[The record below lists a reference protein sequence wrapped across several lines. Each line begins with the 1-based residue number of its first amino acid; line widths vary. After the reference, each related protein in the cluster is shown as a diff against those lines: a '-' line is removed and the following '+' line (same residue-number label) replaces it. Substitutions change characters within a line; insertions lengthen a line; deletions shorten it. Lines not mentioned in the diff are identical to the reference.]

1 MLYIQSKTVL
11 GLFQLILKAWHQLLL
26 CPTGSLMRLYYSIG
40 YVIKFMA
47 EWVGFEPTD
56 AFTSLI
62 FKTSTLNHSDITPLF
77 MNIIALNYSV
87 VNTLEQIFRIEL
99 KIKLYKSLVLPLNYI
114 CFEFSLMYLCI
125 KSLIRLVPFLSLSW
139 AAFINASRISPLT
152 LMFIFL
158 SCFKLSIPL
167 KILFPVVFLVWYF
180 PVVFLFWHFPKLKLW
195 DSLEEVCFCRG
206 SLILQGGVNCHYTV
220 ILLEFPLT

>member
-40 YVIKFMA
+40 YVINFMA

-56 AFTSLI
+56 AFTSLV
-62 FKTSTLNHSDITPLF
+62 FKTSTLNHSDTTPLF
-77 MNIIALNYSV
+77 MNIIALFHSV

-99 KIKLYKSLVLPLNYI
+99 KIKLYKSLVIPFNYI
-114 CFEFSLMYLCI
+114 CFEFSSIYLCM
-125 KSLIRLVPFLSLSW
+125 KSLIRLVPFLPLSW
-139 AAFINASRISPLT
+139 AAFMKAARISPLT

-167 KILFPVVFLVWYF
+167 KILFPVVFLMWSF
-180 PVVFLFWHFPKLKLW
+180 PVVLLFWHSSCLKLW
-195 DSLEEVCFCRG
+195 DSLEEVCFCVG

>member
-26 CPTGSLMRLYYSIG
+26 CPTGSLMRLFNSIG
-40 YVIKFMA
+40 YVINFMA

-62 FKTSTLNHSDITPLF
+62 FKTSTINHSDITPLF
-77 MNIIALNYSV
+77 MNIITLNYSV

-99 KIKLYKSLVLPLNYI
+99 KIKLYKSLVIPFNYT

-125 KSLIRLVPFLSLSW
+125 KSLIRLVPFSPLSW
-139 AAFINASRISPLT
+139 AALINAARISPLT

-158 SCFKLSIPL
+158 SCFKLI
-167 KILFPVVFLVWYF
+167 
-180 PVVFLFWHFPKLKLW
+180 
-195 DSLEEVCFCRG
+195 
-206 SLILQGGVNCHYTV
+206 N
-220 ILLEFPLT
+220 PLTCSVSCCIFWCGLFLLWLYYSIVWIYCQLP

>member
-1 MLYIQSKTVL
+1 MNLNLKPYASILTIRLQVLYIQSKTVL

-40 YVIKFMA
+40 YVINFMA

-62 FKTSTLNHSDITPLF
+62 FKTSTINHSDTTPLF
-77 MNIIALNYSV
+77 MSIITLNYDA

-99 KIKLYKSLVLPLNYI
+99 KIKLYKSLVIPFNYT

-125 KSLIRLVPFLSLSW
+125 KSLIRLVPFSSLSW
-139 AAFINASRISPLT
+139 AALINAARISPLT

-158 SCFKLSIPL
+158 SCFKLINPL
-167 KILFPVVFLVWYF
+167 KILFPIVFIFFWCGLFLLCLYYSIVWIYCQL
-180 PVVFLFWHFPKLKLW
+180 P
-195 DSLEEVCFCRG
+195 
-206 SLILQGGVNCHYTV
+206 
-220 ILLEFPLT
+220 

>member
-40 YVIKFMA
+40 YVINFMA

-62 FKTSTLNHSDITPLF
+62 FKTSTLNHSDITPLY
-77 MNIIALNYSV
+77 MNIITLIYSA

-99 KIKLYKSLVLPLNYI
+99 KSKLYKSLVLPLNYI
-114 CFEFSLMYLCI
+114 CFEFSSMYLCM

-139 AAFINASRISPLT
+139 AAFINAARISPLT

-158 SCFKLSIPL
+158 SCFKLINLL
-167 KILFPVVFLVWYF
+167 KNSVSCCIFDVVFPCCAY
-180 PVVFLFWHFPKLKLW
+180 
-195 DSLEEVCFCRG
+195 
-206 SLILQGGVNCHYTV
+206 I
-220 ILLEFPLT
+220 IA

>member
-40 YVIKFMA
+40 YVINFMA

-62 FKTSTLNHSDITPLF
+62 FKTSTLNHSDTTPLF
-77 MNIIALNYSV
+77 VNIITLFHSA
-87 VNTLEQIFRIEL
+87 VNTLEQIFRLEL
-99 KIKLYKSLVLPLNYI
+99 KIKLYKSLVIPFNYT

-139 AAFINASRISPLT
+139 AAFMKAARISPLT

-167 KILFPVVFLVWYF
+167 KILFPVVFFMYSF
-180 PVVFLFWHFPKLKLW
+180 PVVFLL
-195 DSLEEVCFCRG
+195 
-206 SLILQGGVNCHYTV
+206 
-220 ILLEFPLT
+220 

>member
-40 YVIKFMA
+40 YVINFMA

-220 ILLEFPLT
+220 ILLELPLT

>member
-1 MLYIQSKTVL
+1 
-11 GLFQLILKAWHQLLL
+11 
-26 CPTGSLMRLYYSIG
+26 
-40 YVIKFMA
+40 MA

-62 FKTSTLNHSDITPLF
+62 FKTSTINHSDITPLF
-77 MNIIALNYSV
+77 MNIIALFHSA

-99 KIKLYKSLVLPLNYI
+99 KIKLYKSLVIPFNYI
-114 CFEFSLMYLCI
+114 CFEFSSIYLCM

-139 AAFINASRISPLT
+139 AAFMKAARISPLT

-167 KILFPVVFLVWYF
+167 KILFPVVFLMYSF
-180 PVVFLFWHFPKLKLW
+180 PVVFLFWHSSYLKLW

>member
-1 MLYIQSKTVL
+1 
-11 GLFQLILKAWHQLLL
+11 
-26 CPTGSLMRLYYSIG
+26 
-40 YVIKFMA
+40 MA

-62 FKTSTLNHSDITPLF
+62 FKTSTINHSDITPLY
-77 MNIIALNYSV
+77 MYTITLIYSV
-87 VNTLEQIFRIEL
+87 VNTLEQIFRLEL
-99 KIKLYKSLVLPLNYI
+99 KIRLYKSLVLPLNYI

-139 AAFINASRISPLT
+139 AAFMKAARISPLT

-167 KILFPVVFLVWYF
+167 KFCFLLYLFFFDVVF
-180 PVVFLFWHFPKLKLW
+180 
-195 DSLEEVCFCRG
+195 FCCVY
-206 SLILQGGVNCHYTV
+206 I
-220 ILLEFPLT
+220 IA

>member
-26 CPTGSLMRLYYSIG
+26 CPTGSLMRLFNSIG
-40 YVIKFMA
+40 YVINFMA

-62 FKTSTLNHSDITPLF
+62 FKTSTINHSDITPLY
-77 MNIIALNYSV
+77 MNIITLNYSV

-99 KIKLYKSLVLPLNYI
+99 KIRLYKSLVIPLNYI

-125 KSLIRLVPFLSLSW
+125 KSLIRLVPFLPLSW
-139 AAFINASRISPLT
+139 AAFMKASRISLLT

-158 SCFKLSIPL
+158 SCFKLINPL
-167 KILFPVVFLVWYF
+167 KNSVSCCIYFFWCGLSLLWLYYSIVWIYCQL
-180 PVVFLFWHFPKLKLW
+180 P
-195 DSLEEVCFCRG
+195 
-206 SLILQGGVNCHYTV
+206 
-220 ILLEFPLT
+220 